1 MIKYSLKCDKDHQF
15 ESWFQNAAA
24 FDKLVQA
31 GMVACTDCGSA
42 KVSKTLM
49 APALPT
55 KGNITAPKAPL
66 EKIKEQ
72 VEANSD
78 YVGLS
83 FAQEARDMHDG
94 LIPERSIY
102 GQANAQDAKKLIEDG
117 VPVLPLPF
125 VPTKKAN

>member
-1 MIKYSLKCDKDHQF
+1 MIKYTLQCDKDHQF

-24 FDKLVQA
+24 FDKLMAA
-31 GMVACTDCGSA
+31 GMVACADCGSEQV
-42 KVSKTLM
+42 KKSLM
-49 APALPT
+49 APAIAP
-55 KGNITAPKAPL
+55 KGEITAPKAPL

-94 LIPERSIY
+94 VIPERAIY
-102 GQANAQDAKKLIEDG
+102 GEANAKDAKKLIEDG

-125 VPTKKAN
+125 VPSKKTN

>member
-1 MIKYSLKCDKDHQF
+1 MIKYTLQCQDGHQF
-15 ESWFQNAAA
+15 ESWFQNASA
-24 FDKLVQA
+24 FEKLATA
-31 GMVACTDCGSA
+31 GMVACADCGSA
-42 KVSKTLM
+42 KVTKSLM

-55 KGNITAPKAPL
+55 KGNVTAPKPPL

-94 LIPERSIY
+94 VIPERAIY
-102 GQANAQDAKKLIEDG
+102 GEASAKDAKKLIDEG

-125 VPTKKAN
+125 IPSKKAN